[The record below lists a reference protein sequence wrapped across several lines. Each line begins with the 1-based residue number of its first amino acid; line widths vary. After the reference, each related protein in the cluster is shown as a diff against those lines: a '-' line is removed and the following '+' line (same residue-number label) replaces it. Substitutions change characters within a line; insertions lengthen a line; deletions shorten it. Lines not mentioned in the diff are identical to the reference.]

1 MKIMIKT
8 YFSLVQKLQYA
19 HKTLFK
25 SHKRQVKETGKP
37 QIGLSVVRYHQD
49 LVSIHYVPF
58 CQNLPPY
65 HLVFPISI
73 VTDAKFKLFSGYPLG
88 NNSTIPV
95 GFTFTWSEYKTDRD
109 IKRKQRIS
117 LNLVLCAC

>member
-25 SHKRQVKETGKP
+25 SHKRQVKETSKTTDWFVSC
-37 QIGLSVVRYHQD
+37 QIPSGSGFYSLCS
-49 LVSIHYVPF
+49 F

>member
-58 CQNLPPY
+58 VKIYL
-65 HLVFPISI
+65 LI
-73 VTDAKFKLFSGYPLG
+73 T
-88 NNSTIPV
+88 
-95 GFTFTWSEYKTDRD
+95 
-109 IKRKQRIS
+109 
-117 LNLVLCAC
+117 